1 MTTTA
6 ADHLA
11 EWWSRAACQSA
22 DPELFFPISHSGPGS
37 AQIARAK
44 AICAQCA
51 VQRECLRYALAADP
65 VHGVWGGRSEEER
78 MLMRRR
84 EQKARGRA
92 ARRASLSARALAGPG
107 RPLCFPL
114 ACGAPARLPFPLHG
128 RPSGKLRACPGS

>member
-37 AQIARAK
+37 AQIIRAK

-65 VHGVWGGRSEEER
+65 MHGVWGGTSEEER
-78 MLMRRR
+78 RLMRRR

-92 ARRASLSARALAGPG
+92 ARRASLSVRALRRPG
-107 RPLCFPL
+107 RPLWVPL
-114 ACGAPARLPFPLHG
+114 ACRAPPASPLHG
-128 RPSGKLRACPGS
+128 RPSGNLRACPGS

>member
-22 DPELFFPISHSGPGS
+22 DPELFFPVSHSGPGS
-37 AQIARAK
+37 AQIMRAK
-44 AICAQCA
+44 AICAQCS

-65 VHGVWGGRSEEER
+65 MHGVWGGRSEEER
-78 MLMRRR
+78 RLMRRR

-92 ARRASLSARALAGPG
+92 ARRASLSAQALTQARTGHCASRSAAG
-107 RPLCFPL
+107 RP
-114 ACGAPARLPFPLHG
+114 ARFPLHG

>member
-6 ADHLA
+6 PDHLA

-37 AQIARAK
+37 AQIMRAK

-65 VHGVWGGRSEEER
+65 MHGVWGGRSEEER
-78 MLMRRR
+78 RLMRRR
-84 EQKARGRA
+84 EQRARARA
-92 ARRASLSARALAGPG
+92 ARRASLSMSEPEGRGAAWTEERGTSDEGRRCLKGTAQASGKHSARA
-107 RPLCFPL
+107 
-114 ACGAPARLPFPLHG
+114 
-128 RPSGKLRACPGS
+128 